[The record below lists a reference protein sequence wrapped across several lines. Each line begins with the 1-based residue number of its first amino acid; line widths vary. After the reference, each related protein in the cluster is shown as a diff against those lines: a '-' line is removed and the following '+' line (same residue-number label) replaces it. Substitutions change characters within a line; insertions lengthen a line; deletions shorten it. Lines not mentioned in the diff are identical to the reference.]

1 MRTIKPQRLGVL
13 LRTFEND
20 RKHYVSVG
28 ILAFFAFDRPN
39 RLLHEVNMYK
49 ALGPLFEEGLILDE
63 CMPKESPEVL
73 VDGDAFPPGGQP
85 ATACKVR
92 LAMAGI
98 DKTLYVV
105 GDRHWTLAG
114 PSDPVPFERM
124 PVSWARAFGGEGFDR
139 NPKGRGFAEIEDPE
153 TNKKVRPLPNV
164 ELPKKL
170 VTSAKDKPE
179 PAGLSGYELPWPQR
193 RRYQGTYDAKW
204 EKERMPGF
212 PEDFDWRFF
221 NVAPADQRLEG
232 ELALGTPFQIE
243 NMHPRKTMLTGH
255 LPTARARCF
264 MDVDT
269 RDGRQLREVAMKPE
283 TLRLFPN
290 LERGI
295 LIYRGVIQV
304 AEDDARDVQNLIVAA
319 EDPDEARPVSHYAGA
334 LARRLDKEKG
344 YLELLRD
351 RDLLPASAF
360 EGERVDGE
368 AIEGMEDYE
377 TEQVITHN
385 MRRRAQ
391 RQLDELR
398 AELEAQ
404 GIDPD
409 EKGVPQEIPPYE
421 PAPDLEELPEFVEEH
436 LAKAKE
442 HAALAEAQAKA
453 QQDEARRLA
462 AEHGIDIDAL
472 IAEGQRSNTG
482 PPTYR
487 AEAQLAHIH
496 EQKQLADNA
505 GIPLPHIDALLAD
518 PALRGKLEEIERL
531 QLDAYRRF
539 AHHFPAAARLDT
551 EPSQAL
557 RVSVQAALTAGESLA
572 GRDLTGADLSG
583 LDLAGAD
590 LTGAFLEASD
600 LTGATLAGAKLDDA
614 VLTRA
619 DLTDADL
626 AGASLR
632 GTNFG
637 EAILI
642 RANLSGGVDAER
654 AVFAKAQLVETNLSG
669 AKLTGADLLEA
680 HFEGTD
686 LSGAQGSGLFFMHN
700 RLDQAIF
707 SGVALTKCIFFEVTG
722 QAADFSGAILDETAF
737 VDADLPGI
745 LFTGAQLDNFRVVGK
760 SSMAN
765 GQFQNVIAKMSNFRG
780 VDLAGAD
787 FTGAMLDKSDFSECR
802 LEGATF
808 YRAVAPSSM
817 WIRADLRNA
826 NLTSLN
832 AMLAIMQKANIRGAC
847 FRGANLF
854 RVDFARI
861 EGDEAT
867 NFDGALMKEIRFVER
882 PEPEETA

>member
-28 ILAFFAFDRPN
+28 ILAYFAFDQPN

-49 ALGPLFEEGLILDE
+49 ALGPLFEEGLVLDE
-63 CMPKESPEVL
+63 CMPKAEPEVL
-73 VDGDAFPPGGQP
+73 VDGDAFPPGGAP

-92 LAMAGI
+92 LSMAGV
-98 DKTLYVV
+98 DKSLYVI
-105 GDRHWTLAG
+105 GDRRWTIGGA
-114 PSDPVPFERM
+114 SDPEPFERM
-124 PVSWARAFGGEGFDR
+124 PVSWARAFGGEGFER
-139 NPKGRGFAEIEDPE
+139 NPKGRGVTEIDDPQTNE
-153 TNKKVRPLPNV
+153 TIRPLPNV

-170 VTSAKDKPE
+170 VTSPSDKPE
-179 PAGLSGYELPWPQR
+179 PAGFSGYELPWPQR
-193 RRYQGTYDAKW
+193 RKYQGTYDAKW

-212 PEDFDWRFF
+212 PEDFDWHFF
-221 NVAPADQRLEG
+221 NVAPPDQRLK
-232 ELALGTPFQIE
+232 ALDGGSPFAIE
-243 NMHPRKTMLTGH
+243 NMHPHKPVVTGH
-255 LPTARARCF
+255 LPSARARCF
-264 MDVDT
+264 MELET
-269 RDGRQLREVAMKPE
+269 AAGPQLREVPMRPE

-295 LIYRGVIQV
+295 VIYRGVIQV
-304 AEDDARDVQNLIVAA
+304 AEDDARDVLNLVVAA
-319 EDPDEARPVSHYAGA
+319 EDPDEARPVSHYQGA
-334 LARRLDKEKG
+334 LERRLDKEKG

-360 EGERVDGE
+360 EGEAVDGE

-391 RQLDELR
+391 RQLDALR
-398 AELEAQ
+398 AELESQ

-409 EKGVPQEIPPYE
+409 EKGVPKEIPPYQ
-421 PAPDLEELPEFVEEH
+421 PAPDLEDLPEFVEEN

-442 HAALAEAQAKA
+442 HAALAEAQANA

-462 AEHGIDIDAL
+462 EEHGIDIDAL
-472 IAEGQRSNTG
+472 IAEGQRSNSG
-482 PPTYR
+482 PPTFR
-487 AEAQLAHIH
+487 AEAQLAQIH

-518 PALRGKLEEIERL
+518 PELRGKLEEIERL
-531 QLDAYRRF
+531 QLEGYRRF

-551 EPSQAL
+551 EPSHAL
-557 RVSVQAALTAGESLA
+557 RVSVEAALAAGESLA

-583 LDLAGAD
+583 LDLSGAD
-590 LTGAFLEASD
+590 LTGAFLEAAD
-600 LTGATLAGAKLDDA
+600 LAGTTLTGAKLDDVVFA
-614 VLTRA
+614 RA
-619 DLTDADL
+619 DLTDANL
-626 AGASLR
+626 SGASLR
-632 GTNFG
+632 GANFG
-637 EAILI
+637 EAVLI
-642 RANLSGGVDAER
+642 RTDISGGVDAER
-654 AVFAKAQLVETNLSG
+654 AVFAKAELVETDLSG
-669 AKLTGADLLEA
+669 AKLTGADMLEA
-680 HFEGTD
+680 RFEGTN
-686 LSGAQGSGLFFMHN
+686 LTGARGSGLFFMKN

-707 SGVALTKCIFFEVTG
+707 RGVALTKCIFFEVTG
-722 QAADFSGAILDETAF
+722 QAADFAGATLDETAF
-737 VDADLPGI
+737 VDAQLPAI
-745 LFTGAQLDNFRVVGK
+745 TFTGAQLSNFRVVGT
-760 SSMAN
+760 SNMAG
-765 GQFQNVIAKMSNFRG
+765 GQFQNVVAEMSNFRG

-787 FTGAMLDKSDFSECR
+787 FSGAKLDKSDFSECR
-802 LEGATF
+802 LESATF

-826 NLTSLN
+826 NLTSLD
-832 AMLAIMQKANIRGAC
+832 AMLAIMQKANIRGAN
-847 FRGANLF
+847 FQGANLF